1 MYLTVGDGGNLE
13 GIYKDFVDGP
23 SETPPPYCSD
33 PLAFAHKLFPR
44 KYQPQA
50 CFSYQDGKFC
60 PQGQPEWSAYR
71 EPSFGYGSLE
81 LLSPTEAKW
90 TWRKNQDHA
99 WQAADEVLIS
109 RGGAGSSGSGQG
121 CGGGRR
127 QGSLQVVGEHG
138 SRQVV

>member
-23 SETPPPYCSD
+23 ADAPPPYCED

-60 PQGQPEWSAYR
+60 PRVQPEWSAYR

-81 LLSPTEAKW
+81 LLTPTEAKW

-109 RGGAGSSGSGQG
+109 RGAAAGSQG
-121 CGGGRR
+121 CGGRR
-127 QGSLQVVGEHG
+127 QGSSQMLEGRA